1 MEALEVGVGAIGGVA
16 QPIVGEAHH
25 LVRRLD
31 LAAGQSILQR
41 RIMTGLIFIKIVP
54 DMRYEID
61 VVPRRGMGISVE
73 PAEGQIRAGKEREIG
88 RESCRERVC
97 PYVEISMGA
106 ESLKTQK
113 QYEYIK

>member
-31 LAAGQSILQR
+31 LAAGQSNLQR
-41 RIMTGLIFIKIVP
+41 RIMTGLIFIKIAP

-73 PAEGQIRAGKEREIG
+73 PAEGQIRAGKEREG
-88 RESCRERVC
+88 ESSE
-97 PYVEISMGA
+97 EQQK
-106 ESLKTQK
+106 ELHSLRHRT
-113 QYEYIK
+113 YDIYR